1 MKESAVDNLRT
12 VVGGS
17 GGGAARRAPPQA
29 GLSSAW
35 RPAVY
40 RAVDGRESRSC
51 TSAAIR
57 VLLIAVTVGSVIA
70 VALETLEGLAS
81 RHAMLFLAIEVAV
94 VTLFTV
100 EYAVRVWVAPEGEP
114 DAARDPWGARRR
126 YLRSPLALIDLLAIL
141 PFYFNL
147 LVPIGPDWL
156 RILRLARLLK
166 VARYAPALS
175 LFAAVLHNERRPLLA
190 ALLVMMVLL
199 MLESGIMFVLEREA
213 QPKAFASIPHTM
225 WWTIVTMASV
235 GYGDITPVTP
245 GGKVF
250 AGIVMLMGIAM
261 FAVPA
266 GILATGFASEIRKR
280 DFVVTWHTVAKVPL
294 FAGLDAARIAEIARL
309 LKREIVPAKYA
320 VVRRGE
326 PADAMFF
333 IMAGEVEVDVHP
345 TPRRMGQGD
354 YFGEIAL
361 LTDTVRTATVTAVTE
376 CQLLALDVADFRRL
390 LDAHPDLKASI
401 SQVAAQRMGALA
413 PAPPASDS
421 APS

>member
-1 MKESAVDNLRT
+1 MSSDRKPSPVDGHSN
-12 VVGGS
+12 V
-17 GGGAARRAPPQA
+17 RRAPPHEDK
-29 GLSSAW
+29 LSSAW

-40 RAVDGRESRSC
+40 GAVDGRESRSW

-57 VLLIAVTVGSVIA
+57 VLLIAVTVASVIA
-70 VALETLEGLAS
+70 VALETLEGLGG
-81 RHAMLFLAIEVAV
+81 RHAALFLAIEVAV
-94 VTLFTV
+94 VALFSL
-100 EYAVRVWVAPEGEP
+100 EYAVRVWVAPEAEP
-114 DAARDPWGARRR
+114 GAARDPGGARRR
-126 YLRSPLALIDLLAIL
+126 YARSPLALIDLLAIL
-141 PFYFNL
+141 PFYLNL
-147 LVPIGPDWL
+147 LVPIAPDWL

-175 LFAAVLHNERRPLLA
+175 LFAAVLHNERRPLFA

-225 WWTIVTMASV
+225 WWTIVTMATV
-235 GYGDITPVTP
+235 GYGDIAPVTP
-245 GGKVF
+245 AGKLF
-250 AGIVMLMGIAM
+250 AGVVMVIGIAM

-266 GILATGFASEIRKR
+266 GLLATGFASEIRKR

-309 LKREIVPAKYA
+309 LKREVVPAKYA

-333 IMAGEVEVDVHP
+333 IMEGEVEVDLHP
-345 TPRRMGQGD
+345 VPRRMGRGA

-361 LTDTVRTATVTAVTE
+361 LTDTVRTATVTAITE
-376 CQLLALDVADFRRL
+376 CQLLVLDVADFRRL

-401 SQVAAQRMGALA
+401 SQVAAQRLGALTPSP
-413 PAPPASDS
+413 PAPGS